1 MHLINQVRLTMKE
14 FILTHKKASSF
25 SERIAYRITQILK
38 FTLNIFYGKKYAKR
52 AVILETIAA
61 VPGMVAGMFNH
72 LKALRRMKDDQGW
85 IRELLDEAENERMH
99 LMIFLDIAK
108 PSWVERFLVLAGQGT
123 FIVVYSIIYLLSSK
137 IAHRVVGYFEEEACK
152 SYTEYLEKIDCGE
165 VENVAAPRIAIDYY
179 QLPEDSLLRDV
190 ILRVREDEAKHRDKN
205 HGFADAYQQK
215 DLPEHQL

>member
-1 MHLINQVRLTMKE
+1 MSDFK
-14 FILTHKKASSF
+14 LTHRTTAKL
-25 SERIAYRITQILK
+25 SEHIAYKITQCLK
-38 FTLNIFYGKKYAKR
+38 FLLNIFYGTKYAKR

-72 LKALRRMKDDQGW
+72 LKALRRMKNDEGW

-108 PSWVERFLVLAGQGT
+108 PSWIERTLVLLGQAA
-123 FIVVYSIIYLLSSK
+123 FIITYSFIYLLSSK

-165 VENVAAPRIAIDYY
+165 VENVAAPQIAIDYY
-179 QLPEDSLLRDV
+179 KLPVNALLRDV
-190 ILRVREDEAKHRDKN
+190 ILIIRNDEANHRDRN
-205 HGFADAYQQK
+205 HSFADAYESK
-215 DLPEHQL
+215 NLPAHQH

>member
-1 MHLINQVRLTMKE
+1 MSDFK
-14 FILTHKKASSF
+14 LTHRSTSKF
-25 SERIAYRITQILK
+25 SERVAYRITQFLK

-72 LKALRRMKDDQGW
+72 MKALRRMKDDEGW

-108 PSWVERFLVLAGQGT
+108 PSWVERALVLLGQGT
-123 FIVVYSIIYLLSSK
+123 FIVVYSLIYLLSSK

-152 SYTEYLEKIDCGE
+152 SYTEYLGKIDDGE
-165 VENVAAPRIAIDYY
+165 VENVPAPKIAIDYY
-179 QLPEDSLLRDV
+179 QLPSDAMLRDV
-190 ILRVREDEAKHRDKN
+190 ILQIRNDEAKHRDRN
-205 HGFADAYQQK
+205 HSFADAYEKQ
-215 DLPEHQL
+215 DLPAHQN

>member
-1 MHLINQVRLTMKE
+1 MNE
-14 FILTHKKASSF
+14 FIPTHKETSCL
-25 SERIAYRITQILK
+25 SERIAYRITQMLK

-72 LKALRRMKDDQGW
+72 LKALRRMRDDEGW

-108 PSWVERFLVLAGQGT
+108 PSWVERLLVLLGQGA
-123 FIVVYSIIYLLSSK
+123 FILVYSLIYLLSSK

-152 SYTEYLEKIDCGE
+152 SYTEYLEKIDSGE
-165 VENVAAPRIAIDYY
+165 VENVSAPRIAIDYY
-179 QLPEDSLLRDV
+179 KLPNEALLRDV
-190 ILRVREDEAKHRDKN
+190 ILRIREDEAHHRDRN
-205 HGFADAYQQK
+205 HDFADAYQKK
-215 DLPEHQL
+215 DLPAHQL

>member
-1 MHLINQVRLTMKE
+1 MNE
-14 FILTHKKASSF
+14 FIPTHKETSCL
-25 SERIAYRITQILK
+25 SERIAYRITQMLK

-72 LKALRRMKDDQGW
+72 PKALRRMKDDEGW

-108 PSWVERFLVLAGQGT
+108 PSWVERLLVLLGQGA
-123 FIVVYSIIYLLSSK
+123 FILVYSLIYLLSSK

-152 SYTEYLEKIDCGE
+152 SYTEYLEKIDSGE
-165 VENVAAPRIAIDYY
+165 VENVLAPQIAIDYY
-179 QLPEDSLLRDV
+179 KLPNDALLRDV
-190 ILRVREDEAKHRDKN
+190 ILRIREDEAHHRDRN
-205 HGFADAYQQK
+205 HNFADAYQQK
-215 DLPEHQL
+215 ELPAHQL